1 MKHTIVL
8 IAMALTLSIGYA
20 QKEKEVKLNTE
31 TNLIEATYFHDNG
44 EISQQG
50 TFDLDGKL
58 HGDWLKYNE
67 EGDLISEG
75 RYNRGIRTGKWRFIS
90 NGVVKEVE
98 FDNNAIASV
107 TDKGNKSS
115 LVSKD

>member
-1 MKHTIVL
+1 MKNIMLLAVL
-8 IAMALTLSIGYA
+8 ALTFNLGYG
-20 QKEKEVKLNTE
+20 QKEKEVKLNKE

-44 EISQQG
+44 AISQQG

-67 EGDLISEG
+67 QGDLISEG
-75 RYNRGIRTGKWRFIS
+75 TYTKGVRTGKWKFIS
-90 NGVVKEVE
+90 DGVVKEVE
-98 FDNNAIASV
+98 FDNNVIASV